1 MFFPIDMTAGIC
13 NDLTCPAIVGNI
25 VVYKDYHHLSAT
37 YVRSLTDELGRQ
49 LSEQIDWIGKH

>member
-1 MFFPIDMTAGIC
+1 MTAGVC
-13 NDLTCPAIVGNI
+13 DAVWCPAIVGNI

-49 LSEQIDWIGKH
+49 LREQIDWIGEH